1 MSIKKISK
9 AQPEL
14 FEFNSENL
22 KKVKKEI
29 MKYPKQRKASAVLAL
44 LYLAQ
49 EQNDNWI
56 PLAAI
61 KYVASMLDMP
71 YMKVY
76 EVVTFYSMFNLSPVG
91 KYFVQVCT

>member
-1 MSIKKISK
+1 MSLKKISK
-9 AQPEL
+9 VQPEL
-14 FEFNSENL
+14 FEFNNENL
-22 KKVKKEI
+22 QKAKKEI

-49 EQNDNWI
+49 NQNDNWI

-76 EVVTFYSMFNLSPVG
+76 LSLIHI
-91 KYFVQVCT
+91 